1 MSNPAKF
8 QMGVGQ
14 VAVVRELIAGY
25 LNFETKAEL
34 IASGAPLDNQI
45 IARVTAD
52 TAIGDRG
59 NYQWNGSEWVKS
71 PYDPLNQANEY
82 TDLQVTDVLDIL
94 RDERIA
100 ADLVLSAGLTLEQ
113 TLRSQADQALANDL
127 VQETLARQEDVA
139 DLSQSLAAETAAR
152 VAAISALSAGNTA
165 AVTAEQTARMLADAE
180 LSDAIDAEELARQQA
195 DTTLTQNLA
204 AEVQARQDADAALS
218 QSFNTELNVLQQAD
232 NTLTQNLA
240 TEVQARQQ
248 ADNTLT
254 QNLATEVQARQTA
267 DNTLTQNLATEVQA
281 RQQAD
286 ADLAQDLIAEAQARQ
301 QADTTLTQNLAA
313 EVQARQQADTTLT
326 QNLAAETAARTE
338 AENKTEGTFTRIF
351 GNLRLNSY
359 HDDSGNR
366 YLFAVVNPVTQKL
379 LFGVSSK
386 LKVRI
391 GNVIAKPENSV
402 FGVRDKAGQYAI
414 AITKSGKV
422 YIPKLALPASLMEL
436 VNQVVSGLAA
446 EISARQAADSALTT
460 QQNTTASLV
469 SALNSQFVFSTKVHD
484 DNGNRLVLALLHR
497 ASGKIAFGINRKG
510 QLILGGS
517 RLGSVDYPLHIQDR
531 SGQTALLV
539 RRNGKAVIPRLELTQ
554 YQLDQIPNKSALS
567 VQMQPFLPQ
576 QINHHVGYGQ
586 SLSIGVATAV
596 AISTSQPYSNIMLG
610 GGPTKAIGDSG
621 YNPAITA
628 PLVESNSVESPT
640 AGTLNGF
647 VRRIVEVGG
656 DSAAYSMLGTA
667 AGVGGQRIATLTDEG
682 LFVRLRQHI
691 IDAKALADAQ
701 GKTYAVSSI
710 TWVQGEADITGG
722 LWTRAIDYY
731 QRYLGL
737 MTKIRQLAV
746 ETSGQTYLPTIYSY
760 QTAAHSYYNKRY
772 LGIAIAQ
779 WRASVERPDVCLAV
793 PAYRLPHA
801 ADNLHLTAEGSW
813 LLGEYIGRA
822 MFWTMV
828 KGQKWRPLEPTS
840 VAWNATHIDVKF
852 HVPCKPIQL
861 STLICNQA
869 VNQGF
874 DIWNNGSVY
883 DSGATSN
890 DDQLIAD
897 AIQSVSVLDEETIR
911 IHLNNS
917 AVIPAGAVLSY
928 GRGRAGDPQVAGPVA
943 GARGNVM
950 DSHGLFDTA
959 VSPLG
964 TTFALYNVSVYFEYS
979 RENGF
984 F

>member
-1 MSNPAKF
+1 MSNPTKF

-14 VAVVRELIAGY
+14 VAVVREVVAGY

-52 TAIGDRG
+52 TSIGDRG

-82 TDLQVTDVLDIL
+82 TDLQIVDVVDTL

-100 ADLVLSAGLTLEQ
+100 ADLVLSQNLTLEQ
-113 TLRSQADQALANDL
+113 TLRLQGDQALADDIEAEQTARVLADTELRDDL
-127 VQETLARQEDVA
+127 D
-139 DLSQSLAAETAAR
+139 AEISAR
-152 VAAISALSAGNTA
+152 VAAIAALSSGSTA
-165 AVTAEQTARMLADAE
+165 AVLAEQDARAAADAALSDAIDALSSGSSAAVLAE
-180 LSDAIDAEELARQQA
+180 QNSRIAADAALSDAIDAEELARQQA
-195 DTTLTQNLA
+195 DATLTQDLA
-204 AEVQARQDADAALS
+204 AEVQARQTADS
-218 QSFNTELNVLQQAD
+218 
-232 NTLTQNLA
+232 TLTQDLA
-240 TEVQARQQ
+240 A
-248 ADNTLT
+248 
-254 QNLATEVQARQTA
+254 EVQARQTA
-267 DNTLTQNLATEVQA
+267 DNK
-281 RQQAD
+281 
-286 ADLAQDLIAEAQARQ
+286 AES
-301 QADTTLTQNLAA
+301 
-313 EVQARQQADTTLT
+313 
-326 QNLAAETAARTE
+326 
-338 AENKTEGTFTRIF
+338 TFSQIF
-351 GNLRLNSY
+351 GNLRLNNY

-366 YLFAVVNPVTQKL
+366 YLFAVVNPITQKL

-386 LKVRI
+386 LKLRI

-402 FGVRDKAGQYAI
+402 FGIRDKAGQYAL
-414 AITKSGKV
+414 AITKTGRV
-422 YIPKLALPASLMEL
+422 YIPKLVLPASLMTL
-436 VNQVVSGLAA
+436 LIQVVNDLAA
-446 EISARQAADSALTT
+446 EISARQAADTTLTS
-460 QQNTTASLV
+460 QQNNTASLV
-469 SALNSQFVFSTKVHD
+469 SAINSQFVFSTKVHD

-497 ASGKIAFGINRKG
+497 ASGKVAFGITRKG
-510 QLILGGS
+510 RLVLGS
-517 RLGSVDYPLHIQDR
+517 SLLGSVDYPLHIQDR

-554 YQLDQIPNKSALS
+554 YQLDQIPNKSALT

-576 QINHHVGYGQ
+576 QINHHIGYGQ

-621 YNPAITA
+621 YNPTVTA

-656 DSAAYSMLGTA
+656 NSAAYSMLGTA

-710 TWVQGEADITGG
+710 TWVQGEADITGA

-746 ETSGQTYLPTIYSY
+746 EVSGQTYLPTIYSY
-760 QTAAHSYYNKRY
+760 QTAAHNYYNKRY

-828 KGQKWRPLEPTS
+828 KGQKWRPLEPIS
-840 VAWNATHIDVKF
+840 VTWNSSHIDVKF

-869 VNQGF
+869 VNHGF

-917 AVIPAGAVLSY
+917 AVTPAGAVLSY

>member
-8 QMGVGQ
+8 KMGVGQ
-14 VAVVRELIAGY
+14 VAVVREVVAGY

-34 IASGAPLDNQI
+34 IASGAPVDDQI
-45 IARVTAD
+45 LARVTAD
-52 TAIGDRG
+52 VTLSDRG
-59 NYQWNGSEWVKS
+59 NYQWTGSEWVKS

-82 TDLQVTDVLDIL
+82 TDLQIVDVVDTL

-100 ADLVLSAGLTLEQ
+100 ADLVISQNLALEQ
-113 TLRSQADQALANDL
+113 TVRLQGDQALAQDI
-127 VQETLARQEDVA
+127 QAEETARAAADQLLSDNLAT
-139 DLSQSLAAETAAR
+139 ETAAR
-152 VAAISALSAGNTA
+152 VAAISALSAGNTS
-165 AVTAEQTARMLADAE
+165 AVTAEQTARMAADAQ
-180 LSDAIDAEELARQQA
+180 LSDAIEAEELARQQAVATLTQDLATEVQTRQQA
-195 DTTLTQNLA
+195 DTTLTQDLA
-204 AEVQARQDADAALS
+204 AEV
-218 QSFNTELNVLQQAD
+218 T
-232 NTLTQNLA
+232 
-240 TEVQARQQ
+240 
-248 ADNTLT
+248 
-254 QNLATEVQARQTA
+254 ARQTA
-267 DNTLTQNLATEVQA
+267 DNQFFTS
-281 RQQAD
+281 
-286 ADLAQDLIAEAQARQ
+286 LAQ
-301 QADTTLTQNLAA
+301 
-313 EVQARQQADTTLT
+313 
-326 QNLAAETAARTE
+326 
-338 AENKTEGTFTRIF
+338 IF
-351 GNLRLNSY
+351 SNLRLNNY

-366 YLFAVVNPVTQKL
+366 YLFAVVNPTTQKL
-379 LFGVSSK
+379 LFGLSSK
-386 LKVRI
+386 LKLRI
-391 GNVIAKPENSV
+391 GNLLAKPEHSV
-402 FGVRDKAGQYAI
+402 FGIRDKAGQYAI

-422 YIPKLALPASLMEL
+422 YIPKLVLPASLMSR
-436 VNQVVSGLAA
+436 VNQVVSDLAA
-446 EISARQAADSALTT
+446 EISARQAADSALTS
-460 QQNTTASLV
+460 QQNTTASTV
-469 SALNSQFVFSTKVHD
+469 SAINSQFAFSTQVHD
-484 DNGNRLVLALLHR
+484 DNGNRLVFAIIHKV
-497 ASGKIAFGINRKG
+497 SGKIAFGINRKG
-510 QLILGGS
+510 QLVLGNS
-517 RLGSVDYPLHIQDR
+517 LLGSADYPLHIQDR

-539 RRNGKAVIPRLELTQ
+539 RRNGKSVIPKLELTQ
-554 YQLDQIPNKSALS
+554 YQLDQIPNKSALT

-610 GGPTKAIGDSG
+610 GGPTKAVGDSG
-621 YNPAITA
+621 YNPAVSL

-640 AGTLNGF
+640 AGTLNSF
-647 VRRIVEVGG
+647 VRRVVEVGG
-656 DSAAYSMLGTA
+656 DSTAYSMLGTA

-691 IDAKALADAQ
+691 RDAKALADAQ

-710 TWVQGEADITGG
+710 TWVQGEADITGA

-828 KGQKWRPLEPTS
+828 KGQKWRPLEPVS
-840 VAWNATHIDVKF
+840 VAWSGTHIDVKF